1 MISENVDT
9 YTFSV
14 TVREGNTATTHVVEV
29 NHNDYLRLCNGE
41 IHVEILIERSF
52 EFLLDR
58 EPKESILNNFN
69 LKIISRYFPEY
80 EREIKALLN
89 R

>member
-1 MISENVDT
+1 MISENVNT

-14 TVREGNTATTHVVEV
+14 IVKEGNTYTTHVVEV
-29 NHNDYLRLCNGE
+29 NHNNYLRLCNGE
-41 IHVEILIERSF
+41 IPVEILIERSF

-69 LKIISRYFPEY
+69 LKIISSYFPEY
-80 EREIKALLN
+80 EREIKTLLSH
-89 R
+89 

>member
-1 MISENVDT
+1 MISENIDT

-14 TVREGNTATTHVVEV
+14 TVREGDTSTTHDVEV
-29 NHNDYLRLCNGE
+29 NHNDYLRLCDGE
-41 IHVEILIERSF
+41 IPVEILIERSF

-58 EPKESILNNFN
+58 ELKESILNNIN